1 MGAFFLNMIENKIY
15 LIIGGVSAFIGAL
28 GTHLYYKSEIADY
41 LLLKEQEYS
50 QQLELKI
57 EENKKLRSTI
67 DKIELELIEQK
78 DSYEKNLS
86 DLRSRY
92 SIDGLFDCSRNGE
105 CLPRT
110 DNNTSEFVCY
120 RTSDLR
126 KRIDESVAIGKRADH
141 LALRYNALLKVCNG
155 R

>member
-1 MGAFFLNMIENKIY
+1 MFDSKIY
-15 LIIGGVSAFIGAL
+15 LIIGGASALIGAF
-28 GTHLYYKSEIADY
+28 GTHLYYQSEIADY
-41 LLLKEQEYS
+41 KLKKKEEYS

-86 DLRSRY
+86 DLRTRY

-110 DNNTSEFVCY
+110 DNSTSEFVCY